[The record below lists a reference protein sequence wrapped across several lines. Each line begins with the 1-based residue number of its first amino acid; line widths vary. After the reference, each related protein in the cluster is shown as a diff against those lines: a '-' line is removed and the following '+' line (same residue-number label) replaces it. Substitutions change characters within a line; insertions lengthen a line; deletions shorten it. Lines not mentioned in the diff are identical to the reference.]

1 MVILTALLAV
11 IGYFGLGWWHPSHA
25 TTKQT
30 SGGFNVESQP
40 ATLKGVLAVAH
51 HALDEID
58 KDIHDYSAVI
68 VKQERFGRKTVETV
82 MFAKVREKPFSVYL
96 HFLDRSDQ
104 DIKGREVIYVQGQNG
119 GDLQVHTPGLLGAT
133 LGPLKL
139 NPKGVLAM
147 MGEHHPITE
156 IGLANLCRQLIQR
169 GESLPDPSQVRV
181 MRFLHASINKRPCTL
196 WEVTYPVREREVWGY
211 LVRSF
216 VDDALQLPIRVEIW
230 ELPQDHG
237 KDPQLEEAY
246 TYLDLQFNRGYSD
259 ADFSTKDPQYKFP

>member
-1 MVILTALLAV
+1 MRRWIVIPLVILTALLAV

-119 GDLQVHTPGLLGAT
+119 GDLQVHTPGLLGTTWA
-133 LGPLKL
+133 P
-139 NPKGVLAM
+139 
-147 MGEHHPITE
+147 
-156 IGLANLCRQLIQR
+156 
-169 GESLPDPSQVRV
+169 
-181 MRFLHASINKRPCTL
+181 
-196 WEVTYPVREREVWGY
+196 
-211 LVRSF
+211 
-216 VDDALQLPIRVEIW
+216 
-230 ELPQDHG
+230 
-237 KDPQLEEAY
+237 
-246 TYLDLQFNRGYSD
+246 
-259 ADFSTKDPQYKFP
+259 